1 MNIIKLK
8 ESSREPPEPPSL
20 VYAPAI
26 PDKKLLK
33 LQYFMLKYFACIF
46 VHSFK
51 DCVL

>member
-8 ESSREPPEPPSL
+8 EGSREPPEPPSL
-20 VYAPAI
+20 AYAPAI

-33 LQYFMLKYFACIF
+33 LQYYYAKYFACIF
-46 VHSFK
+46 VNIFK